1 MTTEIKP
8 KVELRRPS
16 TMGQAVEKP
25 KDTQGTLKRLLSY
38 FVQTKGLFLGLMGT
52 VLLVTITS
60 LASPA
65 LQGQVIDALK
75 ERTWGQFR
83 LLLGW
88 LLVSFLL
95 NVTFTLIQGLL
106 AARLSQEHRR
116 LYALWPL

>member
-1 MTTEIKP
+1 MTTETKP

-25 KDTQGTLKRLLSY
+25 EDTQGTLKRLLSY

-65 LQGQVIDALK
+65 LQGQVIDA
-75 ERTWGQFR
+75 
-83 LLLGW
+83 
-88 LLVSFLL
+88 
-95 NVTFTLIQGLL
+95 
-106 AARLSQEHRR
+106 
-116 LYALWPL
+116 

>member
-1 MTTEIKP
+1 MTTETKP

-106 AARLSQEHRR
+106 AARLSQLSLIHI
-116 LYALWPL
+116 